1 MERRYREGKHF
12 RGDNCW
18 TVKAVHK
25 ETGEEAEVELFGPDS
40 RSVVAEFRR
49 RVGDVTRPY
58 QHKVRAYLAVPGL
71 GRSFAWSKMSLPM
84 VGDSGMGYDMGW

>member
-1 MERRYREGKHF
+1 
-12 RGDNCW
+12 
-18 TVKAVHK
+18 
-25 ETGEEAEVELFGPDS
+25 
-40 RSVVAEFRR
+40 VAEFRR

-84 VGDSGMGYDMGW
+84 IVDATEGYGMGW